1 MCWRMPDERGREMMA
16 RDGVGML
23 SSAGGS
29 HVPGRAV
36 FREANRRNGSKVVC
50 SGECFEGKG
59 VEGDESAALT

>member
-1 MCWRMPDERGREMMA
+1 MMA